1 MKENTIQTIQKS
13 NKILQDKFLKLCS
26 DKRKKEQEDLLIQV
40 KEMKIKKN
48 EREKGN
54 LSINRILKIKKIIK
68 KKIKILFLN

>member
-68 KKIKILFLN
+68 KKIKILFPN